1 VKPLAQ
7 HDGGDS
13 PRAVDRSGGNPSGSP
28 CRARAIPGKRR
39 CRAALAAGPERI
51 DRHYLHEDREPPRRL
66 STVGLIVN
74 RFRRR
79 NRFAP
84 EWIGT
89 ILPQV
94 EGRYG

>member
-1 VKPLAQ
+1 MNLHDHLAEL
-7 HDGGDS
+7 
-13 PRAVDRSGGNPSGSP
+13 AV
-28 CRARAIPGKRR
+28 AIEVATSRQEAL
-39 CRAALAAGPERI
+39 AALAQYLASDAAAQLSRQGQNVLI
-51 DRHYLHEDREPPRRL
+51 DII
-66 STVGLIVN
+66 STKIASLPDDSAPVGLIVN